1 MARLLSFAK
10 AIYNNIDH
18 KPFTSLRKVWYPGL
32 SLRADGKGFPLAIM
46 NMTPGR
52 RIEAK
57 ELLRYSISHLLIHC
71 PPKLIFSSAC
81 QGPFMP
87 SKAKNM
93 CQWLRNLGAKFSETS
108 FPHFKTYFTQINHC
122 YHLRRQFKTFYSNNF
137 TLSSMISFQNAWP
150 IKRKAVYTLLCL
162 L

>member
-1 MARLLSFAK
+1 
-10 AIYNNIDH
+10 
-18 KPFTSLRKVWYPGL
+18 
-32 SLRADGKGFPLAIM
+32 M

-93 CQWLRNLGAKFSETS
+93 CQRLRNLGAKFSETS

-122 YHLRRQFKTFYSNNF
+122 YHLRQQFNRFDSNNF
-137 TLSSMISFQNAWP
+137 TVFNDLFPKCMARKKKSCVYFSVFTLVLIHFPCENRIGSQLPFSKIYLSFSKPSSSCRW
-150 IKRKAVYTLLCL
+150 
-162 L
+162 